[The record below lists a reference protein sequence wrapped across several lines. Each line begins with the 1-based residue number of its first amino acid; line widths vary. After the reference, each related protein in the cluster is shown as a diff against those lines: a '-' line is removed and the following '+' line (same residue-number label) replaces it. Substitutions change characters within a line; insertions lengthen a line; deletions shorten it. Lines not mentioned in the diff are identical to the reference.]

1 MPPQKSAVWNYFKR
15 SLNGNTVKC
24 TLCDAQLTFCGSTAN
39 LINHVKLRHP
49 AESPA
54 ESPVK
59 QSSLKSFVDSPK
71 KINSNLK
78 EQITTAIEEM
88 VAQDYLP
95 LSFVE
100 GDVFL
105 NPMNIIVLEYKFP
118 THNTI
123 KSRIGKLYDERT
135 TRLISEISSAQSV
148 FLTTDTWTSV
158 ATESYITVTEH
169 HLTD

>member
-1 MPPQKSAVWNYFKR
+1 M
-15 SLNGNTVKC
+15 
-24 TLCDAQLTFCGSTAN
+24 
-39 LINHVKLRHP
+39 
-49 AESPA
+49 
-54 ESPVK
+54 
-59 QSSLKSFVDSPK
+59 DSPK

-88 VAQDYLP
+88 VAHDYLP

-100 GDVFL
+100 GDGFL
-105 NPMNIIVLEYKFP
+105 NPMNIIVLEYKVP

-123 KSRIGKLYDERT
+123 KSRIGKLYDEKK

-158 ATESYITVTEH
+158 ATERYITVTEH
-169 HLTD
+169 HLTDYWDTESNVLCT